1 MRHRTLQR
9 GFAGAAAAVA
19 VLLLVEGVARLA
31 APVLPEWRQAD
42 TGTDVLAGHPTR
54 LWGLGIGLRNTAG
67 VPALINE
74 GGLRGEIPVLPRP
87 EGRTRLLVL
96 GDSSFFGHGVAD
108 GQDLGSVAAG
118 LLPDAD
124 VVIGAVPGYSV
135 AQSTV
140 FMEEDGWDLQPSL
153 LVIGHLWSDN
163 AWDSFHDED
172 LLASQRFSQHN
183 PLAHSRALTLLATAL
198 GAGGEEGGRV
208 ISVSK
213 LEPWPEGRVR
223 RVPLQRYAEL
233 LDGLLREAGRREV
246 GALIIE
252 PSNRIS
258 LEGRPGD
265 WDTYYEA
272 MEALAE
278 HHDIPIIDAKVLYR
292 DSGLGPDDLFM
303 DSMHPTVAGHRILG
317 EAVAEAVLEGV
328 AIPQGGVFDASGL
341 RDVRPPEPQA
351 DEEDMGSPQTTL
363 FDASPPR

>member
-1 MRHRTLQR
+1 L
-9 GFAGAAAAVA
+9 AGAAAVVA
-19 VLLLVEGVARLA
+19 VLLLFEGVARLA

-42 TGTDVLAGHPTR
+42 TGTDALAGHPTR
-54 LWGLGIGLRNTAG
+54 LWGLGIGVRNTAG

-74 GGLRGEIPVLPRP
+74 RGLRGEIPELPRP

-96 GDSSFFGHGVAD
+96 GDSSFFGHGLAD
-108 GQDLGSVAAG
+108 GEDLGSVAAG

-140 FMEEDGWDLQPSL
+140 FMEEEGWELQPSV

-172 LLASQRFSQHN
+172 LLASQSFSRHN
-183 PLAHSRALTLLATAL
+183 PLSHSRALTLLATAL
-198 GAGGEEGGRV
+198 GARDPDGGRV

-246 GALIIE
+246 GALFIE

-272 MEALAE
+272 MEGLAA
-278 HHDIPIIDAKVLYR
+278 HHDIPIIDANALYGG
-292 DSGLGPDDLFM
+292 SGLGPDELFM
-303 DSMHPTVAGHRILG
+303 DSMHPTVVGHRIL
-317 EAVAEAVLEGV
+317 AEALAEAIGEGIAV
-328 AIPQGGVFDASGL
+328 PQGAVFDASGL
-341 RDVRPPEPQA
+341 RDVRPPDPQA

-363 FDASPPR
+363 FERPPSR